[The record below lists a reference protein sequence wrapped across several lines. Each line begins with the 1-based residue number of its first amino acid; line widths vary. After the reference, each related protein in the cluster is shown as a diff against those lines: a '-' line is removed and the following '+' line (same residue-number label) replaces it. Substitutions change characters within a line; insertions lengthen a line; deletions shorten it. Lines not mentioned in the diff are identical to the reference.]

1 MPNNSP
7 LNEIGN
13 AIKESLEAQNFDGLN
28 DAISQS
34 VKQALDDAGKS
45 IANSVTHKATSY
57 GSTSTDYINR
67 IQREREAREAR
78 ERAIRERNRAIHE
91 ANLQRARQKYQM
103 DTAGQNQAKAWTAA
117 NNQNTAAARPT
128 TALVARNPYGVI
140 SPTGLKKG
148 KAVGQVVA
156 GSVVTAMGLTTTVS
170 SIIPVLISG
179 TGFFGMIFGGLVL
192 AGGLTLLS
200 MGTGKLTLMDRARR
214 YAQVA
219 GNKLYADISQI
230 SASTGTE
237 AKKVLK
243 HIKKLLNKGYYNQ
256 AYLDDDG
263 QTLMLSDSVYSQ
275 YLSTK
280 KQMEQQRREKLAKEG
295 EPEVM
300 YSAPGL
306 SEEEGLELT
315 QMMNEGEDAINRLHQ
330 LNDEIPGEIISQK
343 LYRSEDLLK
352 EIFSGLKRH
361 PEQMKRMHKLMDYYL
376 PTMMKL
382 VEAYAEYDKVSVP
395 GKEMLDA
402 KSEIE
407 RTLDTI
413 NEAFEQL
420 LNNLFRDS
428 VWDITTDAQVL
439 QTMLANE
446 GLAKDK

>member
-1 MPNNSP
+1 MSNYSP

-13 AIKESLEAQNFDGLN
+13 AIKESLETQNFDGLN

-45 IANSVTHKATSY
+45 IANSVTNKATSY
-57 GSTSTDYINR
+57 GSTSADYMER
-67 IQREREAREAR
+67 IKREREERIAREK
-78 ERAIRERNRAIHE
+78 AIQERNRAIHE

-117 NNQNTAAARPT
+117 NGQKSSGTRQT
-128 TALVARNPYGVI
+128 TALTTRNPYGVI

-148 KAVGQVVA
+148 GAVGQVAA
-156 GSVVTAMGLTTTVS
+156 GTVITTIGLTTTIS
-170 SIIPVLISG
+170 DAIPLLMGSG
-179 TGFFGMIFGGLVL
+179 SFFGLIFGGLIL
-192 AGGLTLLS
+192 AGGLALLS

-243 HIKKLLNKGYYNQ
+243 QIKKMLNKGYFNQ

-263 QTLMLSDSVYSQ
+263 QTLMLSDSVYNQ

-280 KQMEQQRREKLAKEG
+280 KQIEQQRREKLAKEG
-295 EPEVM
+295 EPEIM

-306 SEEEGLELT
+306 SEEESLELT
-315 QMMNEGEDAINRLHQ
+315 TMMNEGEDAINRLHE

-376 PTMMKL
+376 PTMLKL

-402 KSEIE
+402 KNEIE

-428 VWDITTDAQVL
+428 VWDVTTDAQVL
-439 QTMLANE
+439 KTMLANE
-446 GLAKDK
+446 GLAKED